1 MQRNSIQFSQSR
13 IYRYA
18 FVIVIVILT
27 TFTLNYGFKKS
38 KTIRSLIAGLYFDPK
53 YYLKEYPDLKD
64 SILASNPFKHYILHG
79 WEEGRIPSKFIKN
92 LLKFYYGLYFDKE
105 YYSSHYPDVRHWSSP
120 LEQYIKHGRYT
131 NRHPNKI
138 SEIITKIKWKLTSK
152 KVIPLKNAKYYLS
165 IATMFQNEA
174 KFLKEWIEFYRLMG
188 VEHFY
193 LYDHLS
199 TDNCKEVLQPYIDRG
214 LVELTHITETP
225 KNRIDFFRLQTQV
238 HNDILKQTK
247 GETEWLIVVD
257 TDEFLFPVQEE
268 DLKTVLKR
276 YDSYASLSVNWR
288 LFGTNDKEK
297 LGDDELLIENL
308 TECSFAN
315 DLHVKN
321 IVKPRYADK
330 FIDNT
335 HFARLKPGYY
345 QVTENFEPFYG
356 PFSPTQSLNVL
367 RINHYWTRDW
377 EFFKERK
384 LKRQHI
390 IGKLGDIAALNENTS
405 TQYKELLNKFVDDL
419 SKQCFPTVDLNITP
433 RYDNSIFKFVPQL
446 KNIIF
451 PTTNSTKYI
460 IDK

>member
-1 MQRNSIQFSQSR
+1 MQRNLIQFSQSKT
-13 IYRYA
+13 YRYA
-18 FVIVIVILT
+18 FVIAIVSLT
-27 TFTLNYGFKKS
+27 IFALNYSFKKS
-38 KTIRSLIAGLYFDPK
+38 KTIRSLIASTYFDPK
-53 YYLKEYPDLKD
+53 YYLKEYPELKN
-64 SILASNPFKHYILHG
+64 SIFASDPFKHYILYG
-79 WEEGRIPSKFIKN
+79 WKEGRIASKFIAN
-92 LLKFYYGLYFDKE
+92 ITKFYCGLYFDKQ
-105 YYSSHYPDVRHWSSP
+105 YYSSHYPDVRYWSSP
-120 LEQYIKHGRYT
+120 LEQYIKHGRGSG
-131 NRHPNKI
+131 RQPNKI

-152 KVIPLKNAKYYLS
+152 KVTLLKNAKYYLS

-199 TDNCKEVLQPYIDRG
+199 TDNCKEVLQPYIDKG
-214 LVELTHITETP
+214 LVELTRITETP
-225 KNRIDFFRLQTQV
+225 KNRVDFFRLQTQV
-238 HNDILKQTK
+238 HNNILKQTK
-247 GETEWLIVVD
+247 DETEWLIVVD

-268 DLKTVLKR
+268 DLKNVLKR
-276 YDSYASLSVNWR
+276 YDAHASLSVNWR
-288 LFGTNDKEK
+288 LFSTNNKEK
-297 LGDDELLIENL
+297 LGDNDLVIENL

-321 IVKPRYADK
+321 IIKPRYADK

-390 IGKLGDIAALNENTS
+390 IGKLDDMDVLNESTS
-405 TQYKELLNKFVDDL
+405 TKHKELLDKFVDDL
-419 SKQCFPTVDLNITP
+419 SKQCFPTVDLNTTP
-433 RYDNSIFKFVPQL
+433 QYDNSIFKFVPRL
-446 KNIIF
+446 KSIIV
-451 PTTNSTKYI
+451 N
-460 IDK
+460 